1 MLQIS
6 DLSTDRNLGRR
17 EMAGVIGGTT
27 DLERFSALLDFSTS
41 LINKVADVKQQYGF
55 SLVQSNSGALTNN
68 QTIIGGNGIV
78 FAPVTQTQSQ
88 ANTLAI
94 SGIGNTSVS

>member
-1 MLQIS
+1 MLKIT
-6 DLSTDRNLGRR
+6 DLSADRNLGRQ
-17 EMAGVIGGTT
+17 EMAGVIGGST

-41 LINKVADVKQQYGF
+41 LINQVADVNQQFGF
-55 SLVQSNSGALTNN
+55 SLVQSNSGTVTNN

-88 ANTLAI
+88 ANALAI
-94 SGIGNTSVS
+94 AGIGHTSVS